1 MLKGKTTRKIAV
13 LGVLLMTLMG
23 GGIAFA
29 IRQITSLKEEINYT
43 SNGVIPGLMSDS
55 NLKGKILVW
64 HTETARSVSSIRQ
77 TITAYQKLHPN
88 IKIIVGS
95 LPSNQL
101 TVEIIENTRGGL
113 APNLMLVNYTA
124 LLDLV
129 EAEAV
134 IPIEPLPQFKNY
146 LPTAL
151 SQVTYQG
158 KIYGLPG
165 AILTQVLCYNKTKI
179 KNTKPFKTLDEML
192 YQANLGYSVGIP
204 SSFMDT
210 VWGLK
215 YYSPTV
221 FNQEGDLSITP
232 GSWAQWL
239 TWLLKAKGQPNILLE
254 ADLPALNQA
263 FEENRLTY
271 LICDASRIDD
281 FQKKLGKDN
290 LGVTI
295 LPYHQGIAAGPF
307 LYTKVLALGNSS
319 SIRQRQIA
327 LDFAQFATNPE
338 QVRQRIVFLEG
349 FIPPD
354 GSLKINPALF
364 PIEATL
370 MNQSKTA
377 IAIPLDKLPIVL
389 RISQRAE
396 ELYQQVIA
404 DSLTP
409 DKAGIILNS
418 LITRQPGYR
427 QNK

>member
-1 MLKGKTTRKIAV
+1 MLKTKNTRKIAV
-13 LGVLLMTLMG
+13 LGMLLMTLMG
-23 GGIAFA
+23 GGIALA
-29 IRQITSLKEEINYT
+29 IRQLTSLKEEINYT
-43 SNGVIPGLMSDS
+43 SNGVIPGLTSDS
-55 NLKGKILVW
+55 NLKGKILLW
-64 HTETARSVSSIRQ
+64 HTETIHAVRSVKQ

-88 IKIIVGS
+88 IKIIVES

-101 TVEIIENTRGGL
+101 TLEIIENTRGGL
-113 APNLMLVNYTA
+113 GPNLVLVNYTA
-124 LLDLV
+124 LLDLI

-134 IPIEPLPQFKNY
+134 SPIEPLPQFKNY

-158 KIYGLPG
+158 KIYALPG
-165 AILTQVLCYNKTKI
+165 AILTQVLCYNKTKL

-210 VWGLK
+210 VWGLR

-221 FNQEGDLSITP
+221 FKPGGDLSITP

-239 TWLLKAKGQPNILLE
+239 TWLLKAKSQPNILLE
-254 ADLPALNQA
+254 TDLLALNQA

-290 LGVTI
+290 LGVTL
-295 LPYHQGIAAGPF
+295 LPYHQGIAASPF

-327 LDFAQFATNPE
+327 LDFAKFATNPE
-338 QVRQRIVFLEG
+338 QVRQRIVALEG

-389 RISQRAE
+389 RISQQAE
-396 ELYQQVIA
+396 ELYQRVIA
-404 DSLTP
+404 GSLTP
-409 DKAGIILNS
+409 DKAGMMLHS
-418 LITRQPGYR
+418 LITRQSEHKQG
-427 QNK
+427 K